1 MMKLDGPRTLPAG
14 ILDRAARW
22 RARLGEDLHEA
33 VIGTLYR
40 RAESVAAEVV
50 AADGSGGR
58 SLARRVDD
66 LLASRFL
73 GYPLMG
79 LTLGAVLW
87 LTVVGANYPSNLLG
101 RLLFGL
107 EGWLAT
113 ASRRLGMP
121 PWWHG
126 LLIEGTYRSLA
137 WVVSVMLPPMAIFVP
152 LFTLLE
158 DLGYLPRVAF
168 NLDRFF
174 HKAGADGKQSLT
186 MAMGFGCNAAG
197 VVAARIIQSPRER
210 LIAILT
216 NAFVPC
222 NGRFPTLIAL
232 ASIFFSR
239 GGSSGG
245 FIAAAAV
252 GGLVVLGVFTT
263 LGVSWVLAHTILRGL
278 PSSFAL
284 ELPPYRRPRVF
295 QVIVRSI
302 FDRTLFVLG
311 RAASIAAPAGAS
323 IWLCAHVQL
332 GNRNILALLT
342 GWLEP
347 LGRML
352 GLDGAIVLA
361 FLLGLPAN
369 ELVLP
374 IVLMNYLAAGTLL
387 APGGPGE
394 LHRLLAARGWT
405 WITAMNTMLFSILHF
420 PCGTTLFTMARETGN
435 LRWPA
440 FALAFN
446 TLLAA
451 AVCFIIAQAA
461 RVFHLL

>member
-1 MMKLDGPRTLPAG
+1 MKAYGPEDPPVEV
-14 ILDRAARW
+14 LDRAARW
-22 RARLGEDLHEA
+22 RASLGEGLHEA
-33 VIGTLYR
+33 IVGTLYR
-40 RAESVAAEVV
+40 RAESVAAQAVT
-50 AADGSGGR
+50 ANGPGDHP
-58 SLARRVDD
+58 LARRIDD
-66 LLASRFL
+66 LLAARFL

-79 LTLGAVLW
+79 LTLGVVLW
-87 LTVVGANYPSNLLG
+87 LTVVGANYPSHLLG
-101 RLLFGL
+101 RLLFGF
-107 EGWLAT
+107 EGWLET
-113 ASRRLGMP
+113 VSVRLGVP

-137 WVVSVMLPPMAIFVP
+137 WVVSVMLPPMAIFFP

-232 ASIFFSR
+232 ATIFF
-239 GGSSGG
+239 GGDGASGL
-245 FIAAAAV
+245 IAAAVV
-252 GGLVVLGVFTT
+252 GGLVVVGVFTT
-263 LGVSWVLAHTILRGL
+263 LGVSWALAHTILRGL

-284 ELPPYRRPRVF
+284 ELPPYRLPRFF
-295 QVIVRSI
+295 QVFVRSV

-311 RAASIAAPAGAS
+311 RAVAIAAPAGALT
-323 IWLCAHVQL
+323 WLCANLRL
-332 GNRNILALLT
+332 GGRSLLALFT
-342 GWLEP
+342 GWLDP
-347 LGRML
+347 LGHAL

-361 FLLGLPAN
+361 FILGLPAN

-387 APGGPGE
+387 APHDLGG
-394 LHRLLAARGWT
+394 LHRLLVARGWT
-405 WITAMNTMLFSILHF
+405 WLTAMNTMLFSLLHF
-420 PCGTTLFTMARETGN
+420 PCGTTLFTMARETGG

-440 FALAFN
+440 FAMVFN
-446 TLLAA
+446 ALLAT
-451 AVCFIIAQAA
+451 AVCFAIAQAA
-461 RVFHLL
+461 RMLHLL